1 MTNETIS
8 ILIKI
13 AILITMLVSCIIFY
27 SILQRIF
34 KSSKDVGTIA
44 KKGIDESFK
53 RRGILSESKKKM
65 SKLGIMYRAGDYNLN
80 PSWYILA
87 RIAIGAIMGLI
98 LWGVSENILLF
109 VVGLP
114 VGFILTELYY
124 KKKNADDNKAMM
136 MDLYNTYANLKI
148 QMEAGVYVIESLEY
162 AHEVVQ
168 NERYKEALGELL
180 INFSDKTLAMSDAV
194 DIFKDRFDSKEIDKL
209 CALLHNCVTYGSQ
222 ASYTKDI
229 MGEIQSIILAST
241 MESEHDIENKAG
253 FINLAFFAIIIL
265 ITAYSVMTSFQGVN
279 IFV

>member
-13 AILITMLVSCIIFY
+13 ATLITMLVSCIIFY

-265 ITAYSVMTSFQGVN
+265 ITAYSVVTSFQGVN

>member
-13 AILITMLVSCIIFY
+13 ATLITMLVSCIIFY